1 MHSAGIKAALSG
13 IAKVTLIM
21 NAADPATE
29 AAENE
34 IAQRLSA
41 ARAAIAQASVTSGRD
56 ARAVALVAVS
66 KTHGVAAIRAAIA
79 AGQRLFGENRV
90 QEAAAKFPA
99 LKAEFPDLT
108 LHLIG
113 PLQTNK
119 VKDAVALF
127 DVIETVDRPKLAEKL
142 TEEMHRAGR
151 RPRCYI
157 QVNIGNEPQKAGV
170 ASQDVGPLLALC
182 RDDYRLPVVG
192 LMCIPPA
199 GRDPTPY
206 FVEMAALGRTYQ
218 LPILSMGMSSDYPA
232 AIAAGATHVRV
243 GTAIFG
249 NRGTA

>member
-1 MHSAGIKAALSG
+1 MDRTDLATDASADAIAARLAAVRAGI
-13 IAKVTLIM
+13 
-21 NAADPATE
+21 E
-29 AAENE
+29 AA
-34 IAQRLSA
+34 
-41 ARAAIAQASVTSGRD
+41 ARDAGRD
-56 ARAVALVAVS
+56 PRSVALVAVS
-66 KTHGVAAIRAAIA
+66 KTKNATAVRAAIA

-90 QEAAAKFPA
+90 QEAATKFPA
-99 LKAEFPDLT
+99 LKAEHPDLV

-157 QVNIGNEPQKAGV
+157 QVNIGNEQQKAGV
-170 ASQDVGPLLALC
+170 PVQDVGALLALC
-182 RDDYRLPVVG
+182 RDDYRLPIVG
-192 LMCIPPA
+192 LMCIPPVD
-199 GRDPTPY
+199 RDPAPY
-206 FVEMAALGRTYQ
+206 FREMAGLARSHR
-218 LPILSMGMSSDYPA
+218 LPILSMGMSGDFPA

-249 NRGTA
+249 ERSRA

>member
-1 MHSAGIKAALSG
+1 MTDADLAMEAGADT
-13 IAKVTLIM
+13 IAG
-21 NAADPATE
+21 
-29 AAENE
+29 
-34 IAQRLSA
+34 RLSRVRGRIA
-41 ARAAIAQASVTSGRD
+41 AAAVAAGRD
-56 ARAVALVAVS
+56 PRSVALVAVS
-66 KTHGVAAIRAAIA
+66 KTHGIPAIREALA
-79 AGQRLFGENRV
+79 AGQRIFGETRV
-90 QEAAAKFPA
+90 QEATAKFPL
-99 LKAEFPDLT
+99 LKAEFPDLV

-142 TEEMHRAGR
+142 AEEMHRTGR
-151 RPRCYI
+151 RPRFHI

-170 ASQDVGPLLALC
+170 APHDVSALLALS

-199 GRDPTPY
+199 GQDPMPFFY
-206 FVEMAALGRTYQ
+206 QMAALARQ
-218 LPILSMGMSSDYPA
+218 HHLPILSQGMSGDYQA

-249 NRGTA
+249 GRPPAMTPH

>member
-1 MHSAGIKAALSG
+1 MNDADLATETDDNAIAARLNAVRERIGAAALS
-13 IAKVTLIM
+13 A
-21 NAADPATE
+21 
-29 AAENE
+29 
-34 IAQRLSA
+34 
-41 ARAAIAQASVTSGRD
+41 GRD
-56 ARAVALVAVS
+56 PRSVALVAVS
-66 KTHGVAAIRAAIA
+66 KTHGIRAVRQALV
-79 AGQRLFGENRV
+79 AGQRIFGENRV
-90 QEAAAKFPA
+90 QEAASKFPQ

-119 VKDAVALF
+119 LKDAVALF

-142 TEEMHRAGR
+142 AEEMQRTGR

-170 ASQDVGPLLALC
+170 TPHDVSALLALS

-199 GRDPTPY
+199 GQDPAPY
-206 FVEMAALGRTYQ
+206 FTQMAALAKQ
-218 LPILSMGMSSDYPA
+218 HHLPILSQGMSGDYPA

-249 NRGTA
+249 NRPPAR